1 MSEDTDDADDVR
13 LIAKIGNEVAKALGA
28 SSVNVKLLNG
38 GKIAGSIAGFSIR
51 KRGGKKGEASWS
63 GNVRIQTDPG
73 VLEIDCLTIESIAPD
88 SK

>member
-1 MSEDTDDADDVR
+1 MSENTDETDDVLR
-13 LIAKIGNEVAKALGA
+13 IANIGIEVANALGA
-28 SSVNVKLLNG
+28 STVNVKLLNG

-63 GNVRIQTDPG
+63 GNVRVLTDPG